1 MIFRDGIS
9 QKDRGKQISGEN
21 YFRIDEMTFHQ
32 LVCYVKDFAKNIKY
46 YNNNNKQ
53 DGTWDELLE
62 ADEIIVFSEII
73 VLDIRQ
79 TESDFIN
86 NSTYYIDNPLL
97 YLSKQIVLI
106 LNLAGYWNSWYKQ
119 FYNLEAKRAT
129 GILNEIDSL
138 IRHHLSPGFMFCVN
152 LVEQFNL
159 NGNKFPGYSDKQ
171 EFSEAWW
178 HSDEI
183 PQAKSPKEINKQLK
197 KTFYD
202 FNNSV
207 YYLKKIA
214 GNYLETILKNQEHSP
229 YHGLL
234 FAFLKLLQQSRENLN
249 DFARRYFKFYYHEIL
264 RIEPKKY
271 KPDST
276 ILLFALKDGIDEF
289 YLKKGSRFIGGKD
302 ELNKK
307 LIYTSDKDLV
317 INRATLGKILT
328 LYFDRNE
335 LIWPKCKCTNI
346 LKDEVN
352 TTSIEKLNL
361 ENTKKWPL
369 FGGSKKKGGEFAEI
383 GFAVSDINLL
393 LGEGDRQVNLDIVFT
408 EQTFTDFK
416 EKLNTVKDE
425 YTIKEVFIKL
435 FPNIFNIY
443 LTTDKGWLKID
454 NYIINCSFIDENL
467 SKDTIRIQF
476 KLSVTSP
483 AIAPYNKDIH
493 SGGFV
498 DGIPAIKVI
507 LNNDSYLFAYS
518 LIQDLEVV
526 KLTSTA
532 KVTGLKSISL
542 ANESGEIDL
551 SKPFQPFGPIPAI
564 NSYFI
569 IGNFELSK
577 KQITALEL
585 KIKWNN
591 LPGNANGLAEYF
603 KTYNQAISQKDYK
616 CNITFLNNG
625 EWLPQKAGK
634 QQVVGLFQPNGTESP
649 HSLEKLDNLSIF
661 TNIDTRY
668 FQAEQSKIA
677 QGDFKYNK
685 FSVGGYVKFSLTNPP
700 FMFGHSNYAGLMSGI
715 AMENAKKKVQKP
727 MPNPPFSPMAESM
740 ALGYSSQSSM
750 NFSARKP
757 VNTDEQKRFY
767 HIHPWGIE
775 DMSTDTQEKAKK
787 IIPGYPAQ
795 GNLYL
800 GLNNM
805 KPNTTVSIFFN
816 LLDDSA
822 PEVEKDPPKI
832 TWNYLVSNTWKEIPG
847 ENLVSD
853 STSGFLTPGIIVVRI
868 PEDINLK
875 NTILSNEYYWLGIS
889 ANERLDTVCSVV
901 NIMAQAV
908 QVTWE
913 NNNNSLS
920 HLKAPLPAFSIVKA
934 ETVLPGIKTVLQPV
948 RSFNGRPN
956 EDFLQTHIRMGERLI
971 HKNRAVLP
979 RDYETLILENF
990 PEIYKVKCI
999 PNMTSEKRIAPGN
1012 VLITVIKNIENE
1024 NIRMNFEPMV
1034 NNTTLQKIK
1043 TFISEIAPPSV
1054 KIEVRNPVY
1063 ERIQVRCAV
1072 KIKDGLDAGYFLD
1085 RLNNE
1090 LINYLTLWQSDS
1102 KNEPGFGKVIKCTD
1116 VLAYI
1121 QGLEYI
1127 EFVTD
1132 FSLLQITH
1140 NNKIKYTLLDTAPRT
1155 YRETQGSIN
1164 PENYIESESKVLKP
1178 EYPWGILISAD
1189 KHAIEVINRLARIEP
1204 VKTGIDELEVGGTF
1218 IIK

>member
-1 MIFRDGIS
+1 MTFRDGTS
-9 QKDRGKQISGEN
+9 QKDRGHRISAEE
-21 YFRIDEMTFHQ
+21 YFKIDEMSFHQ

-46 YNNNNKQ
+46 YSNSNKL

-73 VLDIRQ
+73 TLNIRR
-79 TESDFIN
+79 TELDFIN
-86 NSTYYIDNPLL
+86 NSTCYIDNPLL
-97 YLSKQIVLI
+97 YLSKQIALI
-106 LNLAGYWNSWYKQ
+106 FNLAGYWNSWHTKL
-119 FYNLEAKRAT
+119 YNLEAKRDI

-138 IRHHLSPGFMFCVN
+138 IRHYLSPGFIFCIN

-159 NGNKFPGYSDKQ
+159 NGVNLSKYNNKQ
-171 EFSEAWW
+171 EFSEVWW
-178 HSDEI
+178 YSKEI
-183 PQAKSPKEINKQLK
+183 PEAKSPEEINKQLK
-197 KTFYD
+197 KTFYG

-207 YYLKKIA
+207 YYLKKTA
-214 GNYLETILKNQEHSP
+214 TNYLETILKNQEHSP

-234 FAFLKLLQQSRENLN
+234 FAFLKLFQQSRKTLN
-249 DFARRYFKFYYHEIL
+249 DFARRYFEFYYHEVL
-264 RIEPKKY
+264 KIEPKKY
-271 KPDST
+271 RPDST
-276 ILLFALKDGIDEF
+276 ILLFALKDGVNEF

-307 LIYTSDKDLV
+307 LVYTSDKDLV
-317 INRATLGKILT
+317 INQATLGKILT

-335 LIWPKCKCTNI
+335 LIWPKCQCTNI
-346 LKDEVN
+346 LKDEIN
-352 TTSIEKLNL
+352 TTSIEKFNL

-369 FGGSKKKGGEFAEI
+369 FGSPQKKGGEFAEI

-393 LGEGDRQVNLDIVFT
+393 LGEGNRQVNLDIVFT
-408 EQTFTDFK
+408 EQTFTAFK

-443 LTTDKGWLKID
+443 LTIDKGWLKID

-476 KLSVTSP
+476 KLSVTCP
-483 AIAPYNKDIH
+483 TIAPFNKDIH
-493 SGGFV
+493 SDGFL
-498 DGIPAIKVI
+498 DGIPAIKII
-507 LNNDSYLFAYS
+507 LNKDSYLFAYS
-518 LIQDLEVV
+518 LIQDLEVI
-526 KLTSTA
+526 KITTTTQ
-532 KVTGLKSISL
+532 VTGLKSISL
-542 ANESGEIDL
+542 ANESGQIDL
-551 SKPFQPFGPIPAI
+551 SKPFHPFGPIPAI

-569 IGNFELSK
+569 ISNFELSK

-591 LPGNANGLAEYF
+591 LPGNENGLAEYF
-603 KTYNQAISQKDYK
+603 KTYNKSISQHDYK

-625 EWLPQKAGK
+625 EWLPQKTE
-634 QQVVGLFQPNGTESP
+634 QQQIVNLFQPNGTEAP
-649 HSLEKLDNLSIF
+649 PSLEKPGNLSIF
-661 TNIDTRY
+661 TNIETKH
-668 FQAEQSKIA
+668 FQAAQSKIVRE
-677 QGDFKYNK
+677 DFKYCNY
-685 FSVGGYVKFSLTNPP
+685 SVGGFIKFSLISPA
-700 FMFGHSNYAGLMSGI
+700 FMFGHNNYPEQVTKITL
-715 AMENAKKKVQKP
+715 ENAKKKVQKP
-727 MPNPPFSPMAESM
+727 LPNPPFSPMAESM
-740 ALGYSSQSSM
+740 TLGYTSQSSL
-750 NFSARKP
+750 NFSDRKP
-757 VNTDEQKRFY
+757 ANTDKQKRFY

-787 IIPGYPAQ
+787 IIPGYAAQ

-800 GLNNM
+800 GLNNI
-805 KPNTTVSIFFN
+805 KPNATVSIFFN

-822 PEVEKDPPKI
+822 PEVEKDPPRI
-832 TWNYLVSNTWKEIPG
+832 TWNYLSSNTWKKIPG

-853 STSGFLTPGIIVVRI
+853 STGGFLTPGIIVARI

-875 NTILSNEYYWLGIS
+875 NTILSNKYYWLCIS

-901 NIMAQAV
+901 NIMTQAV

-979 RDYETLILENF
+979 GDYETLILENF

-999 PNMTSEKRIAPGN
+999 PNMSTEKRIAPGN
-1012 VLITVIKNIENE
+1012 VLITVIKNIENK

-1043 TFISEIAPPSV
+1043 TFIVEIAPPSV
-1054 KIEVRNPVY
+1054 KIEIRNPVY
-1063 ERIQVRCAV
+1063 ERVQVRCSV
-1072 KIKDGLDAGYFLD
+1072 KIKEGLDAGYFLNQ
-1085 RLNNE
+1085 LNNE
-1090 LINYLTLWQSDS
+1090 LISYLTLWQSDS

-1140 NNKIKYTLLDTAPRT
+1140 NNNIKYSLLDTASRT
-1155 YRETQGSIN
+1155 YKEIQDSSN
-1164 PENYIESESKVLKP
+1164 PENYIESESKILEP
-1178 EYPWGILISAD
+1178 EYPWSILISAD
-1189 KHAIEVINRLARIEP
+1189 KHAIELISKLTQIEP